1 MISYLVRRLL
11 LLPVILFGVTLL
23 IFAMLSRLSVGQR
36 AALYVRQVPR
46 TADGMQRIIERYGLE
61 DPLPLQYGRWLA
73 QVARGDLG
81 FSLTGKEPVAAV
93 IRHHL
98 PGTLELLLWS
108 LPLIWLGVS
117 LGRLAAV
124 QRDRAADQALRLLS
138 SLAASTPAYLLGLL
152 ALLFLA
158 ARLGWLPAGGRL
170 SAEAQIVVGGAAW
183 RPYTGMYTADALL
196 NRRPDVLLDAVH
208 HLLLPVFTLAAGSL
222 AYLLRLTRASMLE
235 ALEQDYVRTAAA
247 KGLSPDRVV
256 RGHVW
261 PNARLP
267 VVTFAG
273 MMLVGLLGGVAM
285 VETVFN
291 LPGLGNR
298 FLQAAANVDVIT
310 TLGLTLYGAVVLVL
324 GNLAVDLMY
333 FWLDPR
339 IRRP

>member
-1 MISYLVRRLL
+1 MIAYVVRRLL

-46 TADGMQRIIERYGLE
+46 TADGMQRVIARYGLDE
-61 DPLPLQYGRWLA
+61 PLPLQYGRWLG
-73 QVARGDLG
+73 QVARGQLG
-81 FSLTGKEPVAAV
+81 FSQTGKEPVADV

-98 PGTLELLLWS
+98 PSTLELLLWS

-124 QRDRAADQALRLLS
+124 RRDGAVDQILRLLS
-138 SLAASTPAYLLGLL
+138 SLAASTPAYLIGLL

-170 SAEAQIVVGGAAW
+170 SPAAQFLVDGPAW
-183 RPYTGMYTADALL
+183 RSYTGLVTLDALF
-196 NRRPDVLLDAVH
+196 NRRPDVLLDALR
-208 HLLLPVFTLAAGSL
+208 HLVLPVLTLAAGSL

-235 ALEQDYVRTAAA
+235 ALEQDYVRTATA
-247 KGLSPDRVV
+247 KGLSPARVI

-267 VVTFAG
+267 VVTLAG

-310 TLGLTLYGAVVLVL
+310 TLGLTLYGALVLVL
-324 GNLAVDLMY
+324 GNLIVDLTY

-339 IRRP
+339 IRLP